1 MKAGNAKDKELNELL
16 DKLGG
21 MTDLFEQNLA

>member
-1 MKAGNAKDKELNELL
+1 MKEGNAKDKELNELL
-16 DKLGG
+16 DKIVG